1 MKRAQGSTDRGF
13 GLMLA
18 LAFTLLGLWFV
29 RAGGQI
35 RVLPLV
41 TGSVLFAVALL
52 RPGLLRPLNRAW
64 TKLGTVMGRAVNPV
78 VTSALF
84 FLVITPAG
92 VILRLLGKDP
102 LRLRTAPS
110 ASTYWIE
117 SDPQRSPSDTMPKQF

>member
-1 MKRAQGSTDRGF
+1 MKPAQGSTDRGF

-18 LAFTLLGLWFV
+18 LAFTLLGLWSV

-52 RPGLLRPLNRAW
+52 RPRLLRPLNRAW
-64 TKLGTVMGRAVNPV
+64 TKLGTVMGRVVNPV
-78 VTSALF
+78 VMSALF

-102 LRLRTAPS
+102 LRLRTALS